1 VPVETWFRHHDS
13 HDTVLGGDPPQ
24 SLQATDCVNLRTI
37 VSSGMLIGGLAALAD
52 CHMSGVQDSI
62 DDLRRRKAQAEAG
75 GGQQRIAAQH
85 ARGKMTARER
95 IEQLVDEGSFVE
107 VDSLVEHRCTDFD
120 MDRNVI
126 PGDGVVCGYGTIEGR
141 TIYCFAQD
149 FTVYGGSLGEMH
161 GLKICKILDMALKT
175 GAPVIGLNDSGGAR
189 IQEGVASLGSYA
201 EIFFRNVRASGVIP
215 QISVIM
221 GPCAGGAVYSPAITD
236 FVIMV
241 DKTAHMFITGPE
253 VIKTVTNEEVS
264 FEDLGGAATH
274 ATRSGVTHFTAQD
287 DNDALELVRNLISML
302 PSNNLERAPIKDTTD
317 PTDRECENL
326 DELVPLDPTLP
337 YDIVDAVEEVLD
349 DGAFLEVQAD
359 YAQNIVIG
367 FGRLGGHTIGIV
379 ANQPKFLAGCLD
391 IDASVKAARFIRFCD
406 AFNIPLLTF
415 VDVPGFLPGASQ
427 EWGGIIR
434 HGAKL
439 LYAYAEATVPKL
451 TVITRKAYG
460 GAYDVMS
467 SKHIRGDYNV
477 AWPTARLAVMGA
489 EGAVQ
494 IIHRRRIDAA
504 GDPIGER
511 ERLIDDY
518 EETFANPYRAA
529 ALGYLDD
536 VIQPRETRAKLSR
549 ALGALLEKEEIRP
562 ARKHGNIP
570 L

>member
-1 VPVETWFRHHDS
+1 
-13 HDTVLGGDPPQ
+13 LGNAHGR
-24 SLQATDCVNLRTI
+24 LRT
-37 VSSGMLIGGLAALAD
+37 VTVRT
-52 CHMSGVQDSI
+52 MSGVKERI
-62 DDLRRRKAQAEAG
+62 DDLRRRKAKAEAG
-75 GGQQRIAAQH
+75 GGQKRIAAQH
-85 ARGKMTARER
+85 KKGKMTARER
-95 IEQLVDEGSFVE
+95 IEQLLDEDSFVE
-107 VDSLVEHRCTDFD
+107 VDSLVEHRCRDFD
-120 MDRNVI
+120 MDRNII
-126 PGDGVVCGYGTIEGR
+126 PGDGVVCGHGTIDGR
-141 TIYCFAQD
+141 TVYCFAQD

-175 GAPVIGLNDSGGAR
+175 GSPIIGLNDSGGAR

-236 FVIMV
+236 FVVMV
-241 DKTAHMFITGPE
+241 DQTSHMFITGPE

-264 FEDLGGAATH
+264 FEDLGGASTH
-274 ATRSGVTHFTAQD
+274 STKSGVTHFTAND
-287 DNDALELVRNLISML
+287 DLDAIELVRDLIGML
-302 PSNNLERAPIKDTTD
+302 PLNNLEKPPIIPTND
-317 PTDRECENL
+317 PHNRECDSL
-326 DELVPLDPTLP
+326 DDLVPNNPSTP
-337 YDIVDAVEEVLD
+337 YDIIEAIEGTLD
-349 DGAFLEVQAD
+349 EGAFLEVQSEFAG
-359 YAQNIVIG
+359 NIVIG
-367 FGRLGGHTIGIV
+367 FGRLGGQTVGVIG
-379 ANQPKFLAGCLD
+379 NQPKVLAGCLD
-391 IDASVKAARFIRFCD
+391 IDASVKAARFVRFCD

-415 VDVPGFLPGASQ
+415 VDVPGFLPGANQ

-439 LYAYAEATVPKL
+439 LYAYAEATVPKM

-477 AWPTARLAVMGA
+477 AWPTAQLAVMGA

-494 IIHRRRIDAA
+494 IIHRRRIESA
-504 GDPIGER
+504 GDPEGER
-511 ERLIDDY
+511 GRLIEDY

-529 ALGYLDD
+529 ALGYIDD
-536 VIQPRETRAKLSR
+536 VIQPRETRSKLIK
-549 ALGALLEKEEIRP
+549 ALGALLEKEESRP